1 MSILPEQGGA
11 GEQSLYEQI
20 ANIHIALHLLSDGP
34 VEVQPAEP
42 QPKPEIADPNEGLDG
57 PYGVNVD

>member
-1 MSILPEQGGA
+1 MEQ